1 MNLCHME
8 EAQFPGL
15 PSGSG
20 QLAANDS
27 SSSGQDVEHPQYWLK
42 QGTEV
47 LCPVITET
55 GVIKPPPSPFSSS
68 VYLVLKLATKEWCL
82 TMD

>member
-1 MNLCHME
+1 ME
-8 EAQFPGL
+8 EAQFAGL
-15 PSGSG
+15 SAGSG

-27 SSSGQDVEHPQYWLK
+27 SSSGQDGEHRQYWLK

-47 LCPVITET
+47 LCPVITEM
-55 GVIKPPPSPFSSS
+55 GVIKPPTSPFNSS
-68 VYLVLKLATKEWCL
+68 VYLVLKLATDEWCL